1 MPWGAMIEAW
11 ASAQKYF
18 IFGSLPADA
27 EGSILSYTQL
37 ISYSSHEVGCA
48 LVHCPESASPYFY
61 LCHFCP
67 GGNIIGK
74 LAEPYKEG
82 PSCEA
87 CPGNCEDKLC
97 TNP

>member
-1 MPWGAMIEAW
+1 MPWGDMIEAW
-11 ASAQKYF
+11 ASAQQYF
-18 IFGSLPADA
+18 IFGSLPADR

-37 ISYSSHEVGCA
+37 IWYSSHEVGCA
-48 LVHCPESASPYFY
+48 LVHCPESAYPYFY

-67 GGNIIGK
+67 GGNVIGK